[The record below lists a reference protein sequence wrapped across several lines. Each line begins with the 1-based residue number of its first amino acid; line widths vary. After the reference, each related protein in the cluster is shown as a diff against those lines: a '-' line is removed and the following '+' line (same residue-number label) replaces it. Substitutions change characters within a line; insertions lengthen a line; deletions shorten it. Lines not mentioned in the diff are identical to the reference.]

1 MGRLLGVG
9 INKGAADPV
18 RGAEGHTEEVLSSR
32 VLTAPGRARIVKCA
46 LFPAP
51 SDTQALAKSHGP
63 VTGPRASYRRV
74 RTFIGRVSAGLEGQW
89 RPRAQTLDTSWLDSD
104 PSLAT

>member
-1 MGRLLGVG
+1 MLGVG
-9 INKGAADPV
+9 INKGASDPV
-18 RGAEGHTEEVLSSR
+18 RGAEGHTEEVFSSR
-32 VLTAPGRARIVKCA
+32 VLTASGRARIGKYT

-63 VTGPRASYRRV
+63 VTGQRASYRRV
-74 RTFIGRVSAGLEGQW
+74 RAFIGRVSAGLGGQW
-89 RPRAQTLDTSWLDSD
+89 RPRAQTLDASWLDSD